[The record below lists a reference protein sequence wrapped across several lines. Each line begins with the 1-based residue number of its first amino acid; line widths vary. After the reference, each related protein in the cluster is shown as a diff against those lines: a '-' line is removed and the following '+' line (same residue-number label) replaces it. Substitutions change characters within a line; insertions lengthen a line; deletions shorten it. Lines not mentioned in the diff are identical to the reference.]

1 MKTRA
6 EQTSAA
12 LTASPQFTAAGAPA
26 RVCPETSDRLQH
38 ADQNAFC
45 IRTVLPVRL
54 AFRASV
60 LIRANELADK
70 MQDVNPSIIDQ
81 SALALKDFKAT
92 QLLHVIQNRVSRNLN
107 STLTN
112 I

>member
-1 MKTRA
+1 VKTLV

-12 LTASPQFTAAGAPA
+12 LTASPQFTAAAAPA
-26 RVCPETSDRLQH
+26 RVCPVTSVLLQH

-60 LIRANELADK
+60 LIRVKELADK
-70 MQDVNPSIIDQ
+70 MPDANPLIIVQ

-92 QLLHVIQNRVSRNLN
+92 Q
-107 STLTN
+107 
-112 I
+112 